1 MKLNVVD
8 IQQGDSQRIGP
19 PTQTKPEVYRGAQ
32 CTFPLGNGYPETGQG
47 NRVNS
52 VFTLQ
57 SSVVKSIEHC
67 LKLQNF
73 IHFESIHLRRSVRL
87 SLHMRTTVLAKI

>member
-1 MKLNVVD
+1 MKVNVVD

-47 NRVNS
+47 
-52 VFTLQ
+52 
-57 SSVVKSIEHC
+57 K
-67 LKLQNF
+67 
-73 IHFESIHLRRSVRL
+73 
-87 SLHMRTTVLAKI
+87 